1 MITIMKKL
9 MLKYV
14 ENEILINDEGKT
26 GLGRETPLRETGQ
39 PTCSLWNHLGE
50 SNLKNI
56 IEMHVLL
63 SSYCFCSPLATQLF
77 SAVPTVQLWN
87 LNLN

>member
-14 ENEILINDEGKT
+14 ENEILVNDEGKT
-26 GLGRETPLRETGQ
+26 GLGQETPLREAGQ

-63 SSYCFCSPLATQLF
+63 SLYFFCSLLATQLF
-77 SAVPTVQLWN
+77 PAVPTVQLWN

>member
-26 GLGRETPLRETGQ
+26 GLGWETPLRETGQ

-63 SSYCFCSPLATQLF
+63 SLYCSPLATQLF